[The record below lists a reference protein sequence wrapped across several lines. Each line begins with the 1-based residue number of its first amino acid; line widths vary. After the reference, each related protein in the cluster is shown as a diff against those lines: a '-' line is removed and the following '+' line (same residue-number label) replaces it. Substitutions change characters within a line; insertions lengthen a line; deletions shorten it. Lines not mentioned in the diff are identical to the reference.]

1 MEKYVKY
8 CPFCD
13 KFYSRWD
20 TLCAFCIRDL
30 ILYEN
35 WTRMKEREQYDWKA
49 KTNPKRNISKIDKEH
64 LKKIQL
70 KATEFDAQYRAELA
84 QEEARKQYVPHCPTC
99 GCPDVE
105 RVGFGEKVVDTAV
118 WGFLARKPRCQFKCR
133 NCGYE
138 W

>member
-13 KFYSRWD
+13 KFYSRLD

-49 KTNPKRNISKIDKEH
+49 KTNPKINISEIDKEH

-70 KATEFDAQYRAELA
+70 KATEFDAQYRAEL
-84 QEEARKQYVPHCPTC
+84 EEKEYPKYTPKCPTC
-99 GCPDVE
+99 GSPNIH
-105 RVGFGEKVVDTAV
+105 KVSTTAKLVDAAV
-118 WGFLARKPRCQFKCR
+118 WGLLARKPRVQFHCDD
-133 NCGYE
+133 CGYE

>member
-1 MEKYVKY
+1 MEKHVKY
-8 CPFCD
+8 CPYCD

-49 KTNPKRNISKIDKEH
+49 RTNPKRNISEIDKEH
-64 LKKIQL
+64 LKRIQL
-70 KATEFDAQYRAELA
+70 KATEFDAQYRKEKDELEHPKYI
-84 QEEARKQYVPHCPTC
+84 QTCPTC
-99 GCPDVE
+99 GSPDIE
-105 RVGFGEKVVDTAV
+105 PISGLSKAASFAM
-118 WGFLARKPRCQFKCR
+118 WGVFSGKIRKQFHCT

>member
-30 ILYEN
+30 VLYEN

-49 KTNPKRNISKIDKEH
+49 RTNPKRNISEIDKEH
-64 LKKIQL
+64 LKRIQL

-84 QEEARKQYVPHCPTC
+84 QEEARKQYVPRCPTC

-105 RVGFGEKVVDTAV
+105 RIGTGEKIADTVV
-118 WGFLARKPRCQFKCR
+118 WGFLARKPRCQFRCKA
-133 NCGYE
+133 CGYE

>member
-20 TLCAFCIRDL
+20 TLCAFCTRDL

-49 KTNPKRNISKIDKEH
+49 KTNPKRNISEIDKEH

-70 KATEFDAQYRAELA
+70 KATEFDAQYRAEL
-84 QEEARKQYVPHCPTC
+84 EEKEHPKYVPTCPTC
-99 GCPDVE
+99 HSPDIE
-105 RVGFGEKVVDTAV
+105 KISGTSKVVDAVV
-118 WGFLARKPRCQFKCR
+118 WGIWSKKAGKTFKCR